1 MGAYVGGRREGEY
14 MCVQP
19 LVSIDAHAHA
29 CSCIW
34 YQGSSFRL
42 SPIYIYFTYMDVL
55 PACMSAHPVCLSIK
69 DTRHPG
75 TGVKDG
81 CEPLCGCWELNLGPL
96 GEQPVALDH

>member
-1 MGAYVGGRREGEY
+1 VGAYVGGRREGEY

-55 PACMSAHPVCLSIK
+55 PA
-69 DTRHPG
+69 
-75 TGVKDG
+75 
-81 CEPLCGCWELNLGPL
+81 
-96 GEQPVALDH
+96 